1 MLRKI
6 LRKMQML
13 LQDVTQDA
21 FGKMLHKISSIRNN
35 VKNKNLR
42 TALPI
47 KKGNL
52 PKVLRRSTAGSI
64 ESSTMKSFGFYE
76 ILRNV
81 LRSSTFAC
89 GR

>member
-21 FGKMLHKISSIRNN
+21 FGKMLNKISSIRNN
-35 VKNKNLR
+35 VKHKNLR

-52 PKVLRRSTAGSI
+52 PKVIRSSTEGST

-76 ILRNV
+76 DL
-81 LRSSTFAC
+81 SSLAKV
-89 GR
+89 RLLSL